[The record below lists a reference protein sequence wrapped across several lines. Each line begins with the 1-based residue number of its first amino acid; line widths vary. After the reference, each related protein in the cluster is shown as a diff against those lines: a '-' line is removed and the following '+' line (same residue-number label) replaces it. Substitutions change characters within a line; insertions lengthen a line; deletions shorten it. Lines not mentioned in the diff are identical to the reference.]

1 MLKKLRIEFVFVTMM
16 IVTGMLGI
24 ILGLFFYFV
33 RGNLAE
39 QSVRMLQTI
48 GREPFYEAR
57 PEIPLQNAQFPVFSL
72 YVGGNGKLTALGGG
86 KYDLA
91 DEAFLQSLYKAVTD
105 SREQTGIIKE
115 YRLRFCRIVTP
126 KEEYFVFG
134 DASDEMRTLHNLIK
148 DCILI
153 GAGGFLG
160 FLFISVL
167 FSYWAVRPVDRA
179 WKQQR
184 QFVADASHEL
194 KTPLTV
200 ILTNAELLQA
210 SDGSGPANG
219 QCTENILIMARQ
231 MRGLVEGLLELARVD
246 NGTVKMSMSQV
257 DFGSLITDT
266 LLPFEPLC
274 FERRLELC
282 SHIEEGIWIKGSE
295 DYLRQAVEILL
306 DNAMKYAA
314 SDTKVEAVLKKQG
327 RHCVFSV
334 ANRGETIAEE
344 ELKRI
349 FERFY
354 RVDKAR
360 SRNGSYGLGLAI
372 ADSIVKEHGGKAWAE
387 SCDGINVFFM
397 QFPLQVQRRQI
408 F

>member
-1 MLKKLRIEFVFVTMM
+1 MLKKLRIEFVCVTMM

-57 PEIPLQNAQFPVFSL
+57 PEIPLQNVQFPVFSL

-86 KYDLA
+86 KYDLS
-91 DEAFLQSLYKAVTD
+91 DEAFLQSLYKAVTG

-219 QCTENILIMARQ
+219 QCAENILIMARQ

-266 LLPFEPLC
+266 LLPFEPLY

-344 ELKRI
+344 ELKHI

-387 SCDGINVFFM
+387 SSDGINVFFM

>member
-1 MLKKLRIEFVFVTMM
+1 MLKKLRIEFICVTMM
-16 IVTGMLGI
+16 IVTGMLAI

-39 QSVRMLQTI
+39 QSVRALQTI
-48 GREPFYEAR
+48 GRDPFYEAR
-57 PEIPLQNAQFPVFSL
+57 PEIPVQNAQFPFFSL
-72 YVGGNGKLTALGGG
+72 YIRENGKLTAMGGG
-86 KYDLA
+86 NYDLS
-91 DEAFLQSLYKAVTD
+91 DETFLQSLFDAVTD
-105 SREQTGIIKE
+105 SGGQTGIIRE

-134 DASDEMRTLHNLIK
+134 DATAEMRMLRNLIK

-153 GAGGFLG
+153 GTGGFLS

-200 ILTNAELLQA
+200 ILTNAELLQEA
-210 SDGSGPANG
+210 DGSKPETN
-219 QCTENILIMARQ
+219 QCAENILIMARQ

-246 NGTVKMSMSQV
+246 NGTVKMAMSQV
-257 DFGSLITDT
+257 DFSRLIADT
-266 LLPFEPLC
+266 LLPFEPLY

-282 SHIEEGIWIKGSE
+282 SHIEEGIWLKGSG

-344 ELKRI
+344 ELKHI

-372 ADSIVKEHGGKAWAE
+372 AESIVKEHGGKVWAG
-387 SCDGINVFFM
+387 SSDGTNVFFM
-397 QFPLQVQRRQI
+397 QFPLQVQRQQI

>member
-1 MLKKLRIEFVFVTMM
+1 MLKKLRIEFICINMM

-24 ILGLFFYFV
+24 ILGLFFYFA

-39 QSVRMLQTI
+39 QSVRALQTI

-57 PEIPLQNAQFPVFSL
+57 PEIPLQNAQFPIFSL
-72 YVGGNGKLTALGGG
+72 YIGENGKLTAMGGG
-86 KYDLA
+86 NYDLS
-91 DEAFLQSLYKAVTD
+91 DEAFLQSLFHAVTN
-105 SREQTGIIKE
+105 SREQTGIIRE

-134 DASDEMRTLHNLIK
+134 DISSEMKTLRNLIK

-153 GAGGFLG
+153 GAGGFLS

-179 WKQQR
+179 WRQQR

-200 ILTNAELLQA
+200 ILTNAELLQE
-210 SDGSGPANG
+210 SDGSEPANG
-219 QCTENILIMARQ
+219 KCAENILIMARQ

-257 DFGSLITDT
+257 DFSSLVADT
-266 LLPFEPLC
+266 ILPFEPLY

-282 SHIEEGIWIKGSE
+282 SHIEEEIWIKGS
-295 DYLRQAVEILL
+295 DAYLRQAVEILL
-306 DNAMKYAA
+306 DNALKYAA
-314 SDTKVEAVLKKQG
+314 PDTGVEIVLKKQG

-334 ANRGETIAEE
+334 ANRGEAIAEE
-344 ELKRI
+344 ELKHI

-360 SRNGSYGLGLAI
+360 SRDGSYGLGLAI
-372 ADSIVKEHGGKAWAE
+372 AESIVGEHGGRVWAE
-387 SCDGINVFFM
+387 SSGGINVFFM
-397 QFPLQVQRRQI
+397 QFPLQIQRW
-408 F
+408 